1 MTLDDIKRDLRVTH
15 DDDDALLE
23 VLIASAKDQAMRFI
37 DQDELPTVPVD
48 SSSSSSSSSSIGSL
62 EYPGSIRTALILL
75 VRCLYDPADAKEIE
89 ATRKAAETMLMPYRN
104 GLGA

>member
-23 VLIASAKDQAMRFI
+23 VLLASAKDQALRFL
-37 DQDELPTVPVD
+37 DLPELPTVEVD
-48 SSSSSSSSSSIGSL
+48 SSSSSSSSSIGSI

-89 ATRKAAETMLMPYRN
+89 ATRKVAETMLMPYRA

>member
-15 DDDDALLE
+15 DEDDALLE
-23 VLIASAKDQAMRFI
+23 TLLASAKDQALRFL
-37 DQDELPTVPVD
+37 DLTELPVVEVD
-48 SSSSSSSSSSIGSL
+48 SSSSSSSSSIGSL

-89 ATRKAAETMLMPYRN
+89 ATRKAAETMLMPYRT

>member
-15 DDDDALLE
+15 DEDDELLQ
-23 VLIASAKDQAMRFI
+23 VLIASAKDQALRFL
-37 DQDELPTVPVD
+37 DLPDLPTVEVD
-48 SSSSSSSSSSIGSL
+48 SSSSSSSSIGSL

-89 ATRKAAETMLMPYRN
+89 ATRKAAETMLMPYRA

>member
-15 DDDDALLE
+15 DDDDAMLE
-23 VLIASAKDQAMRFI
+23 VLIASAKDQALRFI
-37 DQDELPTVPVD
+37 DQDELPTIPVD
-48 SSSSSSSSSSIGSL
+48 SSSSSSSSIGSL

-89 ATRKAAETMLMPYRN
+89 ATRKAAETMLMPYRA

>member
-23 VLIASAKDQAMRFI
+23 VLIASAKDQALRFI
-37 DQDELPTVPVD
+37 DQDELPTIPVD
-48 SSSSSSSSSSIGSL
+48 SSSSSSSSIGSL
-62 EYPGSIRTALILL
+62 EYPGSIRAALILL

-89 ATRKAAETMLMPYRN
+89 ATRKAAETMLMPYRT

>member
-23 VLIASAKDQAMRFI
+23 TLLASAKDQAMRFL
-37 DQDELPTVPVD
+37 DLTELPAVEVD
-48 SSSSSSSSSSIGSL
+48 SSSSSSSSSIGSL

-89 ATRKAAETMLMPYRN
+89 ATRKAAETMLMPYRT

>member
-1 MTLDDIKRDLRVTH
+1 MTLDDIKRYLRVTH
-15 DDDDALLE
+15 NEDDALLE
-23 VLIASAKDQAMRFI
+23 SLLESAKDEALKFI
-37 DQDELPTVPVD
+37 DRDELPTVEVA
-48 SSSSSSSSSSIGSL
+48 SSSSSSIGAL

-89 ATRKAAETMLMPYRN
+89 ATRKEAETKLMPYRA

>member
-15 DDDDALLE
+15 DDDDDLLLTLLE
-23 VLIASAKDQAMRFI
+23 SAQDQARRFI
-37 DQDELPTVPVD
+37 DQDELPTIPVD
-48 SSSSSSSSSSIGSL
+48 SSSSSSSSIGSL

-89 ATRKAAETMLMPYRN
+89 ATRKAAETMLMPYRS

>member
-15 DDDDALLE
+15 DEDDALLE
-23 VLIASAKDQAMRFI
+23 TLLESAKDQALRFL
-37 DQDELPTVPVD
+37 DLPELPTVEVD
-48 SSSSSSSSSSIGSL
+48 SSSSSSSIGSL

-89 ATRKAAETMLMPYRN
+89 ATRKVAETMLMPYRT

>member
-15 DDDDALLE
+15 DEDDALLE
-23 VLIASAKDQAMRFI
+23 TLLESAKDQALRFL
-37 DQDELPTVPVD
+37 DLPELPTVEAD
-48 SSSSSSSSSSIGSL
+48 SSASSSSIGSL

-89 ATRKAAETMLMPYRN
+89 ATRKAAETMLMPYRT

>member
-23 VLIASAKDQAMRFI
+23 VLIASAKDQALRFI
-37 DQDELPTVPVD
+37 DQDELPTVEVD
-48 SSSSSSSSSSIGSL
+48 SSSSSSIGAL

-89 ATRKAAETMLMPYRN
+89 ATRKAAETMLMPYRA

>member
-15 DDDDALLE
+15 GDDDALLE
-23 VLIASAKDQAMRFI
+23 VLIASAKDQALRFI
-37 DQDELPTVPVD
+37 NQAELPTVPVG
-48 SSSSSSSSSSIGSL
+48 SSSSSSIGSL

-89 ATRKAAETMLMPYRN
+89 ATRKAAETMLMPYRT

>member
-23 VLIASAKDQAMRFI
+23 VLIASAKDQALRFI

-48 SSSSSSSSSSIGSL
+48 SSSSSSSSSIGSL

-89 ATRKAAETMLMPYRN
+89 ATRKAAETMLMPYRT